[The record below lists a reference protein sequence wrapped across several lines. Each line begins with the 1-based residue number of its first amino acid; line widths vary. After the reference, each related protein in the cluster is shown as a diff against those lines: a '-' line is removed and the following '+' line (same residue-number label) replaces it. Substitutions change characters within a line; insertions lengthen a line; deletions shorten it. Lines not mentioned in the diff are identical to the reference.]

1 MKLSEQTIKL
11 LENFSTINESI
22 LIKKGNRIRTI
33 SVMKNIFA
41 EAEVQEEFPRDFAI
55 YELKQF
61 LNGLS
66 LHDDPDLNFE
76 NDSYLLIKEGKRL
89 VKYYFADPEIIIAPP
104 EKEICLNKKDV
115 CFQVEHSQLV
125 KLMKAASVYQ
135 LPDLTVSGEDG
146 NIRLLVRDK
155 KNSSSTEYS
164 ILVGETS
171 EEFTL
176 NYKIENMK
184 MVPGSYDVVISS
196 DLLSEFKSS
205 KFDLKYYIA
214 LESDSTFG

>member
-22 LIKKGNRIRTI
+22 LIKSGNRIRTI

-41 EAEVQEEFPRDFAI
+41 EAEVQEQFPRDFAI

-66 LHDDPDLNFE
+66 LHDDPDLDFTNE
-76 NDSYLLIKEGKRL
+76 SYLLIKEGKRL
-89 VKYYFADPEIIIAPP
+89 VKYYFADPEIIVAPP
-104 EKEICLNKKDV
+104 DKEICLNSKDV
-115 CFQVEHSQLV
+115 CFQVEHSQLS

-146 NIRLLVRDK
+146 SIRLLVRDK

-184 MVPGSYDVVISS
+184 MIPGSYDVVISS

>member
-66 LHDDPDLNFE
+66 LHDDPDLI
-76 NDSYLLIKEGKRL
+76 L
-89 VKYYFADPEIIIAPP
+89 
-104 EKEICLNKKDV
+104 
-115 CFQVEHSQLV
+115 
-125 KLMKAASVYQ
+125 LMKRHLAERA
-135 LPDLTVSGEDG
+135 
-146 NIRLLVRDK
+146 
-155 KNSSSTEYS
+155 
-164 ILVGETS
+164 
-171 EEFTL
+171 
-176 NYKIENMK
+176 
-184 MVPGSYDVVISS
+184 
-196 DLLSEFKSS
+196 
-205 KFDLKYYIA
+205 
-214 LESDSTFG
+214 

>member
-22 LIKKGNRIRTI
+22 LIKSGNRIRTI

-41 EAEVQEEFPRDFAI
+41 EAEVQEQFPRDFAI

-66 LHDDPDLNFE
+66 LHDDPDLDFTNE
-76 NDSYLLIKEGKRL
+76 SHLLIKEGKRL
-89 VKYYFADPEIIIAPP
+89 VKYYFADPEIIVAPP
-104 EKEICLNKKDV
+104 DKEICLNSKDV
-115 CFQVEHSQLV
+115 CFQVEHSQLS

-146 NIRLLVRDK
+146 SIRLLVRDK

-184 MVPGSYDVVISS
+184 MIPGSYDVVISS

>member
-66 LHDDPDLNFE
+66 LHDDPDLDFE
-76 NDSYLLIKEGKRL
+76 NDSHLLIKEGKRL

-104 EKEICLNKKDV
+104 DREIALNKKDV
-115 CFQVEHSQLV
+115 CFQVEHSQLF

-146 NIRLLVRDK
+146 SIRLLVRDK

-184 MVPGSYDVVISS
+184 MIPGSYDVVISS